1 MLGVLFAFSGR
12 LKRLPYF
19 LIGVVSFCFLAGVVV
34 ALAVAAGSSIVD
46 LKTNPE
52 AVKGLLPL
60 VPVFLLALL
69 LSGWISL
76 STQTCRVRDIG
87 WNPVIVIPAW
97 MGLVVLGQGLSLS
110 VHGLAPAVAL
120 ANFGMSCCL
129 LFWPS
134 APDEPTFGGDF
145 METTAPRPQT
155 PSRLPSAPAAA
166 PMFRPASAEP
176 APETPRFAPRQ
187 PAGPP
192 AFGRRGL
199 APR

>member
-19 LIGVVSFCFLAGVVV
+19 LIGVLAFCLFVGVV
-34 ALAVAAGSSIVD
+34 ATLAVVAGPSVAD

-60 VPVFLLALL
+60 VPVFLVALL
-69 LSGWISL
+69 LNGWVSL
-76 STQTCRVRDIG
+76 STQACRIRDIG

-97 MGLVVLGQGLSLS
+97 MGLLAFGEGMSLS
-110 VHGLAPAVAL
+110 AHGLAPAIGL
-120 ANFGMSCCL
+120 ANLGMTCCL

-134 APDEPTFGGDF
+134 KADEPTFGGDF
-145 METTAPRPQT
+145 MDVAPRPQA
-155 PSRLPSAPAAA
+155 PPRMPSAPTAA
-166 PMFRPASAEP
+166 PMFQAPPPAEP
-176 APETPRFAPRQ
+176 AQPQPRFAPR
-187 PAGPP
+187 PPVGPP